1 MWFSFRAVVIDMNVK
16 NKHSFRRFQIAPP
29 FIMRMNLTFE
39 VNHMKEPQV
48 EELVNEMREKIEV
61 LERRNTELLEE
72 IRRVEGEKRYVE
84 SELFRLQK
92 ELKRMRSEMERLKSP
107 PLIIGSIKDILAD
120 GRVIVKSSTGPDFIV
135 STSEYVP
142 PEDLEVGARVA
153 LNKQTLAVM
162 GVLPPSLDPIVI
174 GAEIIDKPTI
184 SYNDIGGL
192 EEQILEVREAVEDPL
207 LRPELY
213 KKVGIDPPKGV
224 LLVGPPGTGK
234 TLIAK
239 AVAHQTN
246 ATFIRFV
253 GSELVQKYIGEGARL
268 VRELFEMAKEKAPS
282 IVFID
287 ELDSIGAKRLEV
299 ATSGDRE
306 VQRTLMQLLAEMDG
320 FNPLSDVKIVAA
332 TNRPDILDEA
342 LLRPGRFDRIIEIPI
357 PNYDGRNQIFRIH
370 MTRMAVDQTV
380 RHADLALKT
389 DGATGADIKAICTEA
404 GMFAI
409 RDNRES
415 VCMSDFERA
424 IVKVL
429 EIEDAKCTESGVMFA

>member
-1 MWFSFRAVVIDMNVK
+1 
-16 NKHSFRRFQIAPP
+16 
-29 FIMRMNLTFE
+29 
-39 VNHMKEPQV
+39 MKEQQ
-48 EELVNEMREKIEV
+48 LDGFISEMKDKIEM
-61 LERRNTELLEE
+61 LERRNNELIEE
-72 IRRVEGEKRYVE
+72 TRRVEGEKRYIE

-92 ELKRMRSEMERLKSP
+92 ELKRMRTEMERLKSP
-107 PLIIGSIKDILAD
+107 PLIIGQIKDLLSD

-135 STSEYVP
+135 GTSEYVP
-142 PEDLEVGARVA
+142 SQDLVVGARVA

-174 GAEIIDKPTI
+174 GAEIIVKPGVT
-184 SYNDIGGL
+184 YEEIGGL
-192 EEQILEVREAVEDPL
+192 DDQIRDVREAVEDPL

-213 KKVGIDPPKGV
+213 KKVGIEPPKGV

-234 TLIAK
+234 TLLAK
-239 AVAHQTN
+239 AVAHETS

-268 VRELFEMAKEKAPS
+268 VRELFEMAREKAPS

-306 VQRTLMQLLAEMDG
+306 VQRTLMQLLSELDG
-320 FNPLSDVKIVAA
+320 FNPIGDVKIMAA

-342 LLRPGRFDRIIEIPI
+342 LLRPGRFDRIITIPL
-357 PNYDGRNQIFRIH
+357 PNYDARREIFKIH
-370 MTRMAVDQTV
+370 ARKMNVDSTV
-380 RHADLALKT
+380 NLLELAMKCEE
-389 DGATGADIKAICTEA
+389 ATGADIKAICTEA

-409 RDNRES
+409 RDNRDT
-415 VCMSDFERA
+415 VCMLDFERA
-424 IVKVL
+424 IAKVL
-429 EIEDAKCTESGVMFA
+429 ETEEAKLIESGVMFA

>member
-1 MWFSFRAVVIDMNVK
+1 MTEEKLDDYLQKEMKQKID
-16 NKHSFRRFQIAPP
+16 I
-29 FIMRMNLTFE
+29 
-39 VNHMKEPQV
+39 
-48 EELVNEMREKIEV
+48 
-61 LERRNTELLEE
+61 LERQNSELLEE
-72 IRRVEGEKRYVE
+72 VRRVEGEKRYVE

-92 ELKRMRSEMERLKSP
+92 EIKRMRSEMERLKAP
-107 PLIIGSIKDILAD
+107 PLIIGSIKDVLVD
-120 GRVIVKSSTGPDFIV
+120 GRVVVKSSTGPDFIV

-142 PEDLEVGARVA
+142 TEDMIVGARVA

-162 GVLPPSLDPIVI
+162 SVLPQSLDPIVI
-174 GAEIIDKPTI
+174 GAEIVDKPEI
-184 SYNDIGGL
+184 SYGDIGGL
-192 EEQILEVREAVEDPL
+192 EEEIREIREAVEDPL

-213 KKVGIDPPKGV
+213 KKVGIEPPKGV

-234 TLIAK
+234 TLLAK

-246 ATFIRFV
+246 ATFIRMV

-287 ELDSIGAKRLEV
+287 ELDSIGAKRLDV

-306 VQRTLMQLLAEMDG
+306 VQRTLMQLLAELDG
-320 FNPLSDVKIVAA
+320 FNPIADVKIIGA

-342 LLRPGRFDRIIEIPI
+342 LLRPGRFDRIIEIPL
-357 PNYDGRNQIFRIH
+357 PNFDGRLEIFKIH
-370 MTRMAVDQTV
+370 LKRMNVDESINV
-380 RHADLALKT
+380 NDLAAKSEF
-389 DGATGADIKAICTEA
+389 ASGADIRAICTEA

-409 RDNRES
+409 RENRD
-415 VCMSDFERA
+415 VVGMPDFERA

-429 EIEDAKCTESGVMFA
+429 DAEELKQSDAGAMFA

>member
-1 MWFSFRAVVIDMNVK
+1 
-16 NKHSFRRFQIAPP
+16 
-29 FIMRMNLTFE
+29 
-39 VNHMKEPQV
+39 
-48 EELVNEMREKIEV
+48 MREKIEV

-107 PLIIGSIKDILAD
+107 PLIIGSIKDVLAD

-142 PEDLEVGARVA
+142 TEDLEVGARVA

-174 GAEIIDKPTI
+174 GAEIIEKPAL
-184 SYNDIGGL
+184 SYKDIGGL
-192 EEQILEVREAVEDPL
+192 DEQILEVREAVEDPL
-207 LRPELY
+207 LKPELY
-213 KKVGIDPPKGV
+213 KKVGIEPPKGV

-268 VRELFEMAKEKAPS
+268 VRELFELAKEKAPS

-306 VQRTLMQLLAEMDG
+306 VQRTLMQLLAELDG
-320 FNPLSDVKIVAA
+320 FNPISDVKIIGA

-342 LLRPGRFDRIIEIPI
+342 LLRPGRFDRIIDIPI
-357 PNYDGRNQIFRIH
+357 PNYEARNEIFKIH
-370 MTRMAVDQTV
+370 MSRMAIEQAVNSIE
-380 RHADLALKT
+380 LALKT
-389 DGATGADIKAICTEA
+389 EGATGADIKAICTEA

-409 RDNRES
+409 RDNRDM
-415 VCMSDFERA
+415 VQIGDFERA
-424 IVKVL
+424 VAKVL
-429 EIEDAKCTESGVMFA
+429 DIEEPKCTESGVMFA